1 MQTEMFDMTAWDTD
15 KCDTADVKIGK
26 HEALGIE
33 TTKMNHGDK
42 GKFRKNRKQKT
53 ASVRYGTITSG

>member
-1 MQTEMFDMTAWDTD
+1 MFDMTEWDHE
-15 KCDTADVKIGK
+15 KCNTADVKIGK

-42 GKFRKNRKQKT
+42 GKFCKNKKQKQN
-53 ASVRYGTITSG
+53 SVSEI